1 MDEYKTP
8 ANTRALVTTILASGD
23 LGRPFITPPSV
34 PADRLAILRDG
45 FRKTM
50 ADPAFQADVRARKF
64 ATNPDDGEE
73 LQKLAKEIVSQ
84 PPEVAERMKKVL
96 TE

>member
-1 MDEYKTP
+1 
-8 ANTRALVTTILASGD
+8 
-23 LGRPFITPPSV
+23 
-34 PADRLAILRDG
+34 
-45 FRKTM
+45 M

-84 PPEVAERMKKVL
+84 PPELAERMKKVL